1 MKFIKSNIFKIA
13 ELVFALVL
21 TIGSFTVFS
30 ACPVGEEHVMACHY
44 AQLAVTTL
52 GLILTIQALAAL
64 LIQSDKVRLGIAIAQ
79 VPLTVAVFFVP
90 GTIFHLCMM
99 SSMRC
104 ISVFKPAVRIVD
116 AIVFIAVVADIVVN
130 VVRNGEVK
138 ANEHQKAAA

>member
-21 TIGSFTVFS
+21 TIGSFTVFA
-30 ACPVGEEHVMACHY
+30 ACPVGEDHVMACHY

-64 LIQSDKVRLGIAIAQ
+64 LIQSDKVRLGIAISQ

-90 GTIFHLCMM
+90 GTIFNLCMM

-116 AIVFIAVVADIVVN
+116 AIVFIAVVADIVVS

-138 ANEHQKAAA
+138 ANEHKKAAA